1 MMSALPQEDGLPL
14 ALSIP
19 EAAKML
25 GISKS
30 LAYELAARGDLRT
43 IRLGRRIVVPRVVVT
58 ELLRAS

>member
-1 MMSALPQEDGLPL
+1 
-14 ALSIP
+14 
-19 EAAKML
+19 ML

-43 IRLGRRIVVPRVVVT
+43 IRLGRRIVVPLAVVT